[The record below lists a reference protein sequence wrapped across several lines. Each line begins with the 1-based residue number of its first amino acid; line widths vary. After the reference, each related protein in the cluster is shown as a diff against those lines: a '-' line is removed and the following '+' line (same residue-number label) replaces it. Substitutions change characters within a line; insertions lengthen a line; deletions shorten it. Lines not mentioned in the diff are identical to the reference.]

1 MFYTPDGISG
11 STDLLFF
18 SDTAVLEIGSG
29 GYVDG
34 DLIGAIVKPVKND
47 PSNSSSITA
56 GYPVYISGNVGN
68 SDRVYVLPADASN
81 SSKMPAAGVLKQTL
95 GVNGEGSM
103 VVIGV
108 YDYDTTGLSANASLY
123 VSPGGGLTSIRPTD
137 ENSLVQNMA
146 RVAKQDSSNGTIIV
160 AGAFRTND
168 VPNVLSVYQYIQFP
182 DGSTQGTAAGVL
194 GATGFQGN
202 QGNQGNQGVQGF
214 QGNQGNQGNQGLV
227 GATGFQGNQG
237 NQGNQGLVGDTG
249 AQGNQGN
256 QGNQGLVGDTGA
268 QGNQGNQ
275 GLVGDIGAQGN
286 QGNQGLVG
294 DTGTQ
299 GNQGRQGLVGD
310 TGAQGNQGRQGNQG
324 NQGRQGNQ
332 GNQGPSGPV
341 DLTYSSG
348 PPSSPDNGDMWFDSD
363 NGVLAVY
370 INDGDSSQWVEII
383 GDKGDSVAFATATTG
398 LNADAVFASG
408 QTGYKNPYFKLNTEN
423 MPSIVK
429 FAEDIFD
436 QGTAD
441 SGAGQTFTLNLNN
454 GSIHYADMTTGA
466 TSYTYS
472 FAITGNS
479 ELTASTTTVLILRG
493 GENLTLN
500 WTNITWEDSAGV
512 PDFTSATA
520 GVFSFIPFSYVNINN
535 IGWVGGSVS
544 VYKP

>member
-1 MFYTPDGISG
+1 M
-11 STDLLFF
+11 
-18 SDTAVLEIGSG
+18 
-29 GYVDG
+29 
-34 DLIGAIVKPVKND
+34 
-47 PSNSSSITA
+47 
-56 GYPVYISGNVGN
+56 
-68 SDRVYVLPADASN
+68 
-81 SSKMPAAGVLKQTL
+81 
-95 GVNGEGSM
+95 
-103 VVIGV
+103 
-108 YDYDTTGLSANASLY
+108 
-123 VSPGGGLTSIRPTD
+123 
-137 ENSLVQNMA
+137 
-146 RVAKQDSSNGTIIV
+146 
-160 AGAFRTND
+160 
-168 VPNVLSVYQYIQFP
+168 
-182 DGSTQGTAAGVL
+182 
-194 GATGFQGN
+194 
-202 QGNQGNQGVQGF
+202 
-214 QGNQGNQGNQGLV
+214 
-227 GATGFQGNQG
+227 
-237 NQGNQGLVGDTG
+237 
-249 AQGNQGN
+249 
-256 QGNQGLVGDTGA
+256 
-268 QGNQGNQ
+268 
-275 GLVGDIGAQGN
+275 
-286 QGNQGLVG
+286 
-294 DTGTQ
+294 
-299 GNQGRQGLVGD
+299 
-310 TGAQGNQGRQGNQG
+310 
-324 NQGRQGNQ
+324 
-332 GNQGPSGPV
+332 